1 MTVGRCKCEFSR
13 AAGKE
18 TYKVIRS
25 HQSRH
30 RAGQHSKMTDSGHN
44 QTEGSNEPLVR
55 FDHVQK
61 TYDGEILVVK
71 DLNLDV
77 ERGEFLTLLGPSGS
91 GKTTTLM
98 MLAGFESATHGDITL
113 DGRSLKTVPPHKRDI
128 GMVFQ
133 NYALFPHMTVYEN
146 LAFPLQ
152 CHKVDKAEQE
162 EKIAMAMAMV
172 ELTGF
177 ERRRPGQLS
186 GGQQQRVALARAL
199 VFEPQIVLM
208 DEPLGALDKKLR
220 EQMQLEMKHIHENLG
235 LTFVYVTHDQSEALT
250 MSNRIAVFDDGVIQQ
265 LDGPEELYEHPQ
277 NAFVAQFIGENNR
290 LLGKIKE
297 ISGDRCLVE
306 LPSGDLVKAL
316 SVNIGGVGESTTLS
330 LRPETVV
337 LNPTDNDNC
346 DNTYTATVREKIYMG
361 DHLRVRVSVCGDDE
375 FVIKVPR
382 AAGATRLDLGQEIKI
397 GWQSQDCR
405 ALDAA

>member
-1 MTVGRCKCEFSR
+1 
-13 AAGKE
+13 
-18 TYKVIRS
+18 
-25 HQSRH
+25 
-30 RAGQHSKMTDSGHN
+30 
-44 QTEGSNEPLVR
+44 
-55 FDHVQK
+55 
-61 TYDGEILVVK
+61 
-71 DLNLDV
+71 
-77 ERGEFLTLLGPSGS
+77 
-91 GKTTTLM
+91 
-98 MLAGFESATHGDITL
+98 
-113 DGRSLKTVPPHKRDI
+113 
-128 GMVFQ
+128 
-133 NYALFPHMTVYEN
+133 
-146 LAFPLQ
+146 
-152 CHKVDKAEQE
+152 
-162 EKIAMAMAMV
+162 
-172 ELTGF
+172 
-177 ERRRPGQLS
+177 
-186 GGQQQRVALARAL
+186 
-199 VFEPQIVLM
+199 
-208 DEPLGALDKKLR
+208 GALDKKLR